1 MMDKSVKELRE
12 ELEKANEK
20 IKSLQSQ
27 DAVVSQENTCVTF
40 LNLEEGFGARTILCP
55 KRDGLGLV
63 KGKRRGND
71 GRLYDCVVGNPEES
85 YWINYR
91 MVNTKKGPR
100 LLLEITGLEDNVKLQ
115 DDNLIE
121 DKSGS
126 KEEIAF

>member
-1 MMDKSVKELRE
+1 MDKSVKELRE

-20 IKSLQSQ
+20 IKSLESQ
-27 DAVVSQENTCVTF
+27 DVVVSQDNTCVTF

-100 LLLEITGLEDNVKLQ
+100 LLLEITGLEDNVKIQ
-115 DDNLIE
+115 DENETKDENVN
-121 DKSGS
+121 KA
-126 KEEIAF
+126 EIPF

>member
-1 MMDKSVKELRE
+1 MDKSVKELRE

-121 DKSGS
+121 DKSGND
-126 KEEIAF
+126 KEIAF

>member
-1 MMDKSVKELRE
+1 MDKSVKELRE

-27 DAVVSQENTCVTF
+27 DAIVSQENTCVTF
-40 LNLEEGFGARTILCP
+40 LNLEEGSGSRTILCP

-91 MVNTKKGPR
+91 MVNTKKGTR
-100 LLLEITGLEDNVKLQ
+100 LLLEITGLEDNVKVQ

-121 DKSGS
+121 DKSGND
-126 KEEIAF
+126 KEIAF

>member
-1 MMDKSVKELRE
+1 MDKSVKELRE

-20 IKSLQSQ
+20 IKSLESQ
-27 DAVVSQENTCVTF
+27 DVVVSQENTCVTF
-40 LNLEEGFGARTILCP
+40 LNLKEDSGARTILCP

-121 DKSGS
+121 DKSGND
-126 KEEIAF
+126 KEIAF